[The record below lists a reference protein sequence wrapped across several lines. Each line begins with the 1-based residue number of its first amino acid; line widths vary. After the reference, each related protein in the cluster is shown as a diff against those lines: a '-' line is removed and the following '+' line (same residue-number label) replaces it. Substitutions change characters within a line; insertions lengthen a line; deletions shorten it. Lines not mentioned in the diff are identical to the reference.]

1 MPANKGLGGGLGPE
15 SVPLAPCQLV
25 LEAAAPSLYRAMD
38 LVLLELEPHLAAL
51 KTTLGWEDTVQ
62 EGVCPEA
69 LQHEV

>member
-1 MPANKGLGGGLGPE
+1 M
-15 SVPLAPCQLV
+15 PLAPCRLV

-69 LQHEV
+69 LRVKFKPRVEQQFPC